1 MKFSSLL
8 ILVVVVG
15 LFFVIQGWAVDHKY
29 LAAQRIQTQ
38 QAILTGKVAE
48 IRSPVSGIVMEVG
61 VQEGQRISDGQQM
74 ISILSRSPSNPEQEI
89 IATISAPQS
98 GVVSDLSTIRGT
110 FVQSNERLLR
120 IVDSSPDALTI
131 KAKLPVSPQDL
142 RRVKPLLKASVQAD
156 YLNGGQPLEAV
167 ITSVSP
173 EYDAASRTID
183 VRLRFLQAPSDLASL
198 TIGVPVHV
206 RIEGESQ
213 VTPFQNFIRYVTD
226 VFAPP
231 SNAQPR

>member
-15 LFFVIQGWAVDHKY
+15 LFFVIQGWAVEHKS

-131 KAKLPVSPQDL
+131 KAKLP
-142 RRVKPLLKASVQAD
+142 D